1 MHTDSSKGV
10 GPVFEQLLSR
20 DLSRRVAVRSA
31 YSLGATALET
41 TVLLAL
47 AAITAHLAARRPER
61 EPVVDVVFVKHA
73 PPRPAPPPPPP
84 PPAAARR
91 VPTSR
96 KAVVSRPAP
105 PASLIQPREVAPEI
119 KMPDPGEPV
128 EEFEEGGVEGG
139 VVGGV
144 PGGVIG
150 GTMEGYSRGA
160 EVEEAPQYVT
170 SGFRKPAEASPGCVR
185 GSMRV
190 PTDLT
195 GYVSG
200 QITVKFAV
208 GRDGA
213 VGRVEV
219 VGTALDDRV
228 VEVIRRGL
236 RACRWLPG
244 ADAQGRP
251 VSLWVVMPLRFASG

>member
-1 MHTDSSKGV
+1 
-10 GPVFEQLLSR
+10 VFDQLLIR
-20 DLSRRVAVRSA
+20 DLSRRAAVRGA

-47 AAITAHLAARRPER
+47 AAITAHLAAQRPER
-61 EPVVDVVFVKHA
+61 EPVVDVVFVRQA
-73 PPRPAPPPPPP
+73 PRVPAPPPP

-91 VPTSR
+91 APTSPR
-96 KAVVSRPAP
+96 TVVVKRPVP
-105 PASLIQPREVAPEI
+105 PAALVQPREVAPEM

-128 EEFEEGGVEGG
+128 EEYDEEGVEGG

-150 GTMEGYSRGA
+150 GTMEAHSRGS
-160 EVEEAPQYVT
+160 EFEDAPQYVT
-170 SGFRKPAEASPGCVR
+170 TGFRKPAEAVPGCVR
-185 GSMRV
+185 GAIRM
-190 PTDLT
+190 PPDLA

-200 QITVKFAV
+200 PTTVKFAV
-208 GRDGA
+208 GRDGTI
-213 VGRVEV
+213 GRVEV
-219 VGTALDDRV
+219 LGAALDERV